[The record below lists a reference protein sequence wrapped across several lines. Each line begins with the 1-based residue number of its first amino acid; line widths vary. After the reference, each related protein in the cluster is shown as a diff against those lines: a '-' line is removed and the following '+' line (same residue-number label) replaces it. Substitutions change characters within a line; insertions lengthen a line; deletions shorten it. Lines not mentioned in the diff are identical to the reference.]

1 MMSALHHRQNQ
12 LQAIFRLPPEV
23 LRIIFRYSAP
33 VADSMG
39 RYNRPARPSIHF
51 HRLSLVCK
59 DWQQI
64 LINDHSFWTA
74 IHNISIPEVQEMLRR
89 SKGALLDIFIQN
101 YQAVTNCRDESLQ
114 MIAMNKDRIRKLHV
128 SNSPDSHAYFFSLHF
143 PNLTSCYVSSY
154 SSINPD
160 DFLGLETPHL
170 RDLIIRL
177 SDFDWDS
184 MTRRRVCCPEPG
196 ALGSGRC
203 TAGYHRYMGEMF
215 GALER
220 MPLLN
225 TLLLGCTDRFPIG
238 DAASST
244 SGSISLDHLKLLGL
258 SGTLCD
264 VQRVLLSGI
273 RIPPAPQSTV
283 DITLHENDEDEP
295 WDPQGFL
302 DAAAWLTHHLTPASE
317 AGEIDRVV
325 WNTTYGLDVHAAPKT
340 DGRAS
345 PLLRLHLPPGD
356 WDVDSFYAWLLRHLP
371 LEGIQTFELALP
383 YRSSAFVFDRIRQ
396 HLERCRRLAKWE
408 ILGYTQR
415 ELMWC
420 LGPARHGGVPAPTL
434 RHLSVVGADLLDD
447 DGRQPP
453 PIDALRDALIRRRA
467 ALGVALPVSITRSTI
482 DEGAVRALR
491 DVVGESQFEWDGRY
505 GIYL

>member
-184 MTRRRVCCPEPG
+184 MTRRRVVQNLVHLEVAG
-196 ALGSGRC
+196 APLDI
-203 TAGYHRYMGEMF
+203 TVTWEQMF

-244 SGSISLDHLKLLGL
+244 SRSISLDHLNLLGL
-258 SGTLCD
+258 AGKLCD

-295 WDPQGFL
+295 WDPQGFP
-302 DAAAWLTHHLTPASE
+302 DAAAWLASS
-317 AGEIDRVV
+317 
-325 WNTTYGLDVHAAPKT
+325 HA
-340 DGRAS
+340 
-345 PLLRLHLPPGD
+345 
-356 WDVDSFYAWLLRHLP
+356 SF
-371 LEGIQTFELALP
+371 
-383 YRSSAFVFDRIRQ
+383 RS
-396 HLERCRRLAKWE
+396 RRN
-408 ILGYTQR
+408 
-415 ELMWC
+415 
-420 LGPARHGGVPAPTL
+420 
-434 RHLSVVGADLLDD
+434 
-447 DGRQPP
+447 
-453 PIDALRDALIRRRA
+453 
-467 ALGVALPVSITRSTI
+467 
-482 DEGAVRALR
+482 
-491 DVVGESQFEWDGRY
+491 
-505 GIYL
+505 